1 MIKLNRRGFTL
12 VELLAVVI
20 IIGILL
26 ILTITVVNKQVKKA
40 DYKAAKVNA
49 DIYVKEVN
57 NTASVSRMENNSL
70 SNGKFEVS
78 ELAELGAKVSGT
90 MPDSGYLILD
100 NYKVE
105 SGCLNFGKLH
115 VSIVDNVATNAQKG
129 KCSSYESSVF
139 TFEASPK
146 RPQEFVV
153 PMTSNYKIEVWGASG
168 GYAGSVMGGAGSYAT
183 MTVKLRRNQKIYVVV
198 GTEGTSSSSANNQVY
213 PGGYNGGGDAK
224 NDSAT
229 IWGAGGGATHV
240 STTPTVLSQTS
251 QENLLLVAAGGG
263 GAGYLNRYNYGG
275 DGGACT
281 GEWAWGPKPGG
292 GGTQTSGG
300 AAGNPTYGS
309 AGSYGLGGSGTSWG
323 SGGGGGYYGGGS
335 GFDTGSGAGG
345 GSSFINVNYPGYKD
359 GTVYTISYDSSSCSF
374 KYVNANSANAD
385 PISKQAK
392 RGDGYVKITQI

>member
-1 MIKLNRRGFTL
+1 MKKINRKGFTL

-78 ELAELGAKVSGT
+78 E
-90 MPDSGYLILD
+90 
-100 NYKVE
+100 
-105 SGCLNFGKLH
+105 H
-115 VSIVDNVATNAQKG
+115 AQKG

-153 PMTSNYKIEVWGASG
+153 PMTSSYKIEAWGASG
-168 GYAGSVMGGAGSYAT
+168 GYAGSVMGGAGAYAT

-240 STTPTVLSQTS
+240 STTKTVLSQTS

-300 AAGNPTYGS
+300 NAGNPTYGS

-335 GFDTGSGAGG
+335 GYDTGSGAGG

-359 GTVYTISYDSSSCSF
+359 GAAYTISYDSSSCSF
-374 KYVNANSANAD
+374 KHVEVNSANGD